1 MVIAQVGDAGV
12 VFPPDP
18 YTYTYGRIVEIAAQ
32 YRVPAVY
39 GFPVFAQRGAL
50 LSYGVD
56 LDAQYGEAA
65 TYIDRILKGTQP
77 ADLPVQLPTK
87 FELVINLKTAKALG
101 IEIPPSLLAQ
111 ADEVIE

>member
-65 TYIDRILKGTQP
+65 TYIDRILKGTRPLTCQ
-77 ADLPVQLPTK
+77 
-87 FELVINLKTAKALG
+87 FSCR
-101 IEIPPSLLAQ
+101 PSLN
-111 ADEVIE
+111 